1 MPRRGLSIRL
11 FSPSVFANPLC
22 FRGFGAISMARP
34 TSGIPLATGGSR
46 VNANTGKKQVMG
58 QPCMNF
64 KTPRIFVGR
73 IPRGYAGTRK
83 TVALIAQLVREGAM
97 DFCVRQ
103 TAIGILRRRGIRA
116 KDYPGEIRALFD
128 WVQRNVR
135 YTRDI
140 HRVELLHT
148 ARRMLQLRAGDC
160 DDMTILLSAMLKSI
174 GHPVQLALVGFN
186 PKRKWLFTHIY
197 LEAYCRGDWIPLD
210 PTVNRPMGWAPPA
223 DHKLIFP
230 VS

>member
-1 MPRRGLSIRL
+1 
-11 FSPSVFANPLC
+11 
-22 FRGFGAISMARP
+22 MAQGNE
-34 TSGIPLATGGSR
+34 T
-46 VNANTGKKQVMG
+46 VMY
-58 QPCMNF
+58 QCADFNQ
-64 KTPRIFVGR
+64 PRIFVSR
-73 IPRGYAGTRK
+73 IPKGYAGTKK
-83 TVALIAQLVREGAM
+83 TVALIAQLVQEGSR

-103 TAIGILRRRGIRA
+103 TAIGILRQGGVPA
-116 KDYPGEIRALFD
+116 KDYAGEIRALFE
-128 WVQRNVR
+128 WVKRNIR

-174 GHPVQLALVGFN
+174 GHPVQLVLVGFN
-186 PKRKWLFTHIY
+186 PRKKQLFTHIY
-197 LEAYCRGDWIPLD
+197 LEAFCRGGWVPLD

-230 VS
+230 VL